1 MPLGYA
7 TKEFCVII
15 KYQGYNKS
23 VFTDTYP
30 VYLPGSCEILLSK
43 RYRARL
49 IFKVIFRR
57 L

>member
-1 MPLGYA
+1 MLLGYA

-30 VYLPGSCEILLSK
+30 VYLPGSRVKFCFQKDI
-43 RYRARL
+43 APG
-49 IFKVIFRR
+49 
-57 L
+57 